1 MGEYVRFHVESDCHE
16 VVFLTTVEDLYF
28 SIGNIYDDL
37 ATSYGKTFSIIVD
50 LFLRNGFSF
59 NRFVELDFHDKEK
72 YTSCIVN
79 PRDVSEEAKRKIA
92 VHLKSHSELL
102 CNSALSKNTIDFICA
117 DKI

>member
-1 MGEYVRFHVESDCHE
+1 MNEYVRFHIENDCHE

-37 ATSYGKTFSIIVD
+37 AASYGKKFSIIVD

-59 NRFVELDFHDKEK
+59 NRFIELNFYDKEK

-79 PRDVSEEAKRKIA
+79 PSDVSEEAKRKITE
-92 VHLKSHSELL
+92 HLKSHSELL
-102 CNSALSKNTIDFICA
+102 CNSALSKKAINFIYTG
-117 DKI
+117 KI